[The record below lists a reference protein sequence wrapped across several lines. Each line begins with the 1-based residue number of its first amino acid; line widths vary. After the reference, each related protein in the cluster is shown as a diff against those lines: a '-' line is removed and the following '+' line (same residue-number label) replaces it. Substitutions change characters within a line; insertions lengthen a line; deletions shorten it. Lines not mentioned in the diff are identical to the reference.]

1 MRTLLR
7 TVGVAVALGV
17 AATPVA
23 AQGGGLDLLKAEIE
37 RVAPISGGVLG
48 VGIHHI
54 ETGREVFVGSGDH
67 FPMAS
72 AVKVPLAVELL
83 HQVDQGRLRLDSMI
97 TLEPSDLHPGSGTLT
112 RLFDDPGVALSIR
125 NLLELML
132 LISDNSATD
141 ILFRVVGGGER
152 VNARMAAL
160 GVRGVSADRPTLN
173 LIADAVGITNL
184 PPEGQ
189 WSPGLFRS
197 LPRPRTDEERKAAV
211 DRFYADKRD
220 TATPEGMTTLLRKIF
235 KGEALSP
242 ASTALLLDIMY
253 RCETGDARIKGL
265 LPPDIRVAHKTGTL
279 GLGVAAD
286 VGIIELPNNGGHV
299 VVSAFVKRSTR
310 ETPVQERAIAQAAR
324 AAYDFFLFNPGR

>member
-1 MRTLLR
+1 LGMAAGP
-7 TVGVAVALGV
+7 VVA
-17 AATPVA
+17 
-23 AQGGGLDLLKAEIE
+23 QDGGRLDLLKAEIE

-54 ETGREVFVGSGDH
+54 ETGREIFVGAGDH

-83 HQVDQGRLRLDSMI
+83 HQVDQGRIRLDSMI
-97 TLEPSDLHPGSGTLT
+97 TLQPSDLHPGSGTLT
-112 RLFDDPGVALSIR
+112 RLFNDPGVSLSIH

-132 LISDNSATD
+132 LISDNAATD
-141 ILFRVVGGGER
+141 VLFRVVGGGEK

-189 WSPGLFRS
+189 WNPALFRT

-220 TATPEGMTTLLRKIF
+220 TATPEGMTALLRKIF
-235 KGEALSP
+235 NGEALSP

-265 LPPDIRVAHKTGTL
+265 LPPDVRVAHKTGTL

-286 VGIIELPNNGGHV
+286 VGIIALPNNGGHV
-299 VVSAFVKRSTR
+299 VVSAFVKQSTR
-310 ETPVQERAIAQAAR
+310 ETPSQERAIAQAAR